1 MVKTS
6 LSVMSVVFIKQM
18 LYYFNGSL
26 CDESNVALSIHDK
39 LCMKTE
45 KLQNDFNNKTIKLIN
60 N

>member
-1 MVKTS
+1 
-6 LSVMSVVFIKQM
+6 MSVVFIKQM

-26 CDESNVALSIHDK
+26 CDESNVALSINDK
-39 LCMKTE
+39 WGMRTE

>member
-1 MVKTS
+1 
-6 LSVMSVVFIKQM
+6 MSVVFIKQM

-26 CDESNVALSIHDK
+26 SDESNVALSINDK
-39 LCMKTE
+39 WGMRTE